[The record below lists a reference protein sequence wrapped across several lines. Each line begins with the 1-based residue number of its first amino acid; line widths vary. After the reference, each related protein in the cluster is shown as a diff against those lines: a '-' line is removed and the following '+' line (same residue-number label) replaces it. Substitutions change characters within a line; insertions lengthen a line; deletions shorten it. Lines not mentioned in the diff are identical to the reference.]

1 MSIVE
6 RSIGEAAGRKVDQAE
21 LAEIFGVAPKTIW
34 EWQAEGLPF
43 EPRAATGAEH
53 LFDTAKA
60 LTWLLRREVNKAA
73 GGETQKDRL
82 ARVQAD
88 RIELEI
94 AEKRGQLVPFAE
106 IEPQWGRVVDAIRT
120 ELLMLPDRT
129 ELDLD
134 EVKRDVLREVV
145 EGVLRNLS
153 VYDPTAEP
161 DPEGDAPLRTSG
173 ADDGGGVGGVAALP
187 VQPVG
192 EAR

>member
-6 RSIGEAAGRKVDQAE
+6 RNIGEAAGRKVDQAE
-21 LAEIFGVAPKTIW
+21 LAQIFGVAPKTIW
-34 EWQAEGLPF
+34 EWQAEGLPY

-94 AEKRGQLVPFAE
+94 AEKRGHLVQVDE
-106 IEPQWGRVVDAIRT
+106 IEPQWARVVDAIRT
-120 ELLMLPDRT
+120 ELLLLPDRT

-161 DPEGDAPLRTSG
+161 DEQGDAPLRTAG
-173 ADDGGGVGGVAALP
+173 ADDGGPVGGVAALP
-187 VQPVG
+187 Q
-192 EAR
+192 

>member
-1 MSIVE
+1 MGILD
-6 RSIGEAAGRKVDQAE
+6 RE
-21 LAEIFGVAPKTIW
+21 LASCQGLKLTQGELAAALGVTRESVR

-43 EPRAATGAEH
+43 DPRDAVGAENRYD
-53 LFDTAKA
+53 LARVV
-60 LTWLLRREVNKAA
+60 TWLLRREVAKAA

-106 IEPQWGRVVDAIRT
+106 IEPQWARVVDAIRT

-161 DPEGDAPLRTSG
+161 DPQGDAPLRTAG
-173 ADDGGGVGGVAALP
+173 ADDGGAVGGVEALP
-187 VQPVG
+187 Q
-192 EAR
+192 